1 MSVTQIAT
9 IEPIDV
15 AEAKKW
21 LLVDYDDQDE
31 IIDSIIKAARMKIE
45 RRCGISISMKK
56 YKLALPSFSGEIEL
70 PNPPVISVD
79 RITYLDGEGVEKEI
93 PQSDYELVPDDYVPT
108 VIPASKW
115 PTDVATRPNAVRI
128 EFTTGIDIQDSPP
141 DDIPEDLKQ
150 AMRWLVGHLFENRES
165 TVLTP
170 VRQELQ
176 ETPDTVDAILAPYIV
191 PRL

>member
-115 PTDVATRPNAVRI
+115 PTDVTTRPNAVRI
-128 EFTTGIDIQDSPP
+128 EFTTGIDIQNSPP

-150 AMRWLVGHLFENRES
+150 AMRLVVGEMYENRQDEMMLP
-165 TVLTP
+165 T
-170 VRQELQ
+170 RQELG
-176 ETPDTVDAILAPYIV
+176 VLSNGVLNLISPYIV